1 MNDHPQHHA
10 IAHPVAGRGTALA
23 LPGHSY
29 LGEMAANLS
38 AAEKFEESFNLRDMM
53 RIFLKRKWTILIIFA
68 VFALFSVVRT
78 YLAPPV
84 YRASTTIQIEKF
96 QPRVLDYKEVTPLE
110 VSDENSDF
118 YQTNYELLKSRTLAE
133 RTVEDIGLRKGPS
146 SANAVAQDPPK
157 GIPGTDPHSAGSIF
171 EDLLQRMVKGPV
183 PVAIDP
189 VTRDDNSLVLA
200 FQSSITVEPVRR
212 SRLVRLHFD
221 STDPFFAARAVN
233 TLAQSFININLERR
247 FEASSYAKT
256 FLEEKLAQTKAKL
269 EDSERELVGFSRDLE
284 IFNLDEKQQSI
295 SSQNLHEF
303 NAAVSKAE
311 QERIRA
317 EAVYKQALE
326 NPDAL
331 ASVQENRNILGLKER
346 KAKLEAEYQE
356 NLKVYKPA
364 FPKMQQL
371 QGQIAEVD
379 KQVREEYQD
388 VRKTALSTYRTA
400 RTQETMLNERLGGAK
415 QQLLDL
421 QGRSIRYGIL
431 KREVDTNRTLYD
443 GLLQRL
449 KEIGVAGG
457 IGINNISV
465 VDKAQVPLYPFKPDL
480 ARNVTTGLAIGL
492 VIGLI
497 VAWVLEHLDDTI
509 RFADDVERE
518 TGTPV
523 LGVVPN
529 MKSLEPGMDR
539 IGLGPHLDP
548 TSPFAEA
555 YRSVRSALQ
564 FSTDHGAPRRLVVTS
579 SSKNEGKSTTALA
592 LAINFAQMGK
602 PILLIDA
609 DLRNPVLHKLLRID
623 NAHGLSNCLSSDIKP
638 LSVIHRTEVPNLFVM
653 TTGPLPPNPVE
664 LLSSMKLLTVLAQ
677 CEEHFAHV
685 IVDGPPVLGIADS
698 IVLSNQVD
706 NAVFVVE
713 SGRTRKGH
721 AKAALK
727 RLHQVGVHPIGVILT
742 KIDAYHD
749 LYGYNSYYYQYV
761 QPRIGNKQAT
771 KA

>member
-1 MNDHPQHHA
+1 M
-10 IAHPVAGRGTALA
+10 GRGTALA
-23 LPGHSY
+23 LAGGHAY
-29 LGEMAANLS
+29 AAEMAANLS
-38 AAEKFEESFNLRDMM
+38 AAERFEQSFNLRDLL

-78 YLAPPV
+78 YLVPPV

-96 QPRVLDYKEVTPLE
+96 QPRVLDFKEVTPLE
-110 VSDENSDF
+110 TMDDTSDF
-118 YQTNYELLKSRTLAE
+118 YPTNYELLKSRTLAE
-133 RTVEDIGLRKGPS
+133 RAVEDIGLRRAPPAA
-146 SANAVAQDPPK
+146 SASQEPAK
-157 GIPGTDPHSAGSIF
+157 GIPGNEPAGSVL
-171 EDLLQRMVKGPV
+171 EDLFERMVKGPV

-189 VTRDDNSLVLA
+189 AIRDDNKLVGA
-200 FQSSITVEPVRR
+200 FQGSITVEPVRR

-221 STDPFFAARAVN
+221 STDPFFAAKAVN

-256 FLEEKLAQTKAKL
+256 FLEEKLLQTKTRL
-269 EDSERELVGFSRDLE
+269 EDSERELVAFSRDLE
-284 IFNLDEKQQSI
+284 IFNLDEKQSI

-303 NAAVSKAE
+303 NSAVSKAE
-311 QERIRA
+311 QERIRT
-317 EAVYKQALE
+317 EAVYKQAQE

-346 KAKLEAEYQE
+346 KARLEAEYQE

-379 KQVREEYQD
+379 KQLREEYQD
-388 VRKTALSTYRTA
+388 VRRTALSTYRTA
-400 RTQETMLNERLGGAK
+400 RSQETMLKDRLGGAK
-415 QQLLDL
+415 RHLRDL

-480 ARNVTTGLAIGL
+480 ARNVAAGLAIGL

-497 VAWVLEHLDDTI
+497 VAWVLEHLDDSI

-523 LGVVPN
+523 LGVVP
-529 MKSLEPGMDR
+529 KLKLEPGKDR
-539 IGLGPHLDP
+539 LALEPHLDP
-548 TSPFAEA
+548 TSAFAEA

-564 FSTDHGAPRRLVVTS
+564 FSTANGAPRRLVVTS
-579 SSKNEGKSTTALA
+579 SSKNEGKSTSALA

-602 PILLIDA
+602 PVLLIDA
-609 DLRNPVLHKLLRID
+609 DLRNPVIHKLLRID
-623 NAHGLSNCLSSDIKP
+623 NAHGLSNCLSSDTRP
-638 LSVIHRTEVPNLFVM
+638 LTVIHKSEIPNLFVM

-664 LLSSMKLLTVLAQ
+664 LLSSMKLLTVLTQ

-706 NAVFVVE
+706 NAVFVIE

-749 LYGYNSYYYQYV
+749 LYGYNSYYYQYGK
-761 QPRIGNKQAT
+761 PRIGSKQA
-771 KA
+771 AEA

>member
-1 MNDHPQHHA
+1 MSDNPQHHVIPGA
-10 IAHPVAGRGTALA
+10 VAGRGTALA
-23 LPGHSY
+23 LAGGYSY
-29 LGEMAANLS
+29 AAEMAANLS
-38 AAEKFEESFNLRDMM
+38 AAERFEQSFNLRDLM

-96 QPRVLDYKEVTPLE
+96 QPRVFDFKEVTP
-110 VSDENSDF
+110 VDTSDDGSDF

-133 RTVEDIGLRKGPS
+133 RTVEDIGLRKALPS
-146 SANAVAQDPPK
+146 ATASQEQPK
-157 GIPGTDPHSAGSIF
+157 GMPGEEAQSPGSIL
-171 EDLLQRMVKGPV
+171 EDLFHRMVKGPI

-189 VTRDDNSLVLA
+189 AIRDDTSLVGA
-200 FQSSITVEPVRR
+200 FQSSIPVEPVRR

-221 STDPFFAARAVN
+221 STDPFFAAKAVN

-256 FLEEKLAQTKAKL
+256 FLEEKLQQTKAKL
-269 EDSERELVGFSRDLE
+269 EDSERELVAYSRDLE
-284 IFNLDEKQQSI
+284 IFNTDEKQQSI
-295 SSQNLHEF
+295 SSQNLQEF
-303 NAAVSKAE
+303 NSAVTKVE

-331 ASVQENRNILGLKER
+331 APVRENSNILGLKDR

-379 KQVREEYQD
+379 KQLREEYQD

-400 RTQETMLNERLGGAK
+400 RSQETMLKERLTGAK

-492 VIGLI
+492 VIGLF
-497 VAWVLEHLDDTI
+497 VAWVLEHLDDSI
-509 RFADDVERE
+509 RFADEVERE

-523 LGVVPN
+523 LGVVP
-529 MKSLEPGMDR
+529 KLRAEPGKER
-539 IGLGPHLDP
+539 LGLGPHLDP
-548 TSPFAEA
+548 TSAFAEA

-564 FSTDHGAPRRLVVTS
+564 FSTANGAPRRLVVTS
-579 SSKNEGKSTTALA
+579 SSKSEGKSTTALA

-602 PILLIDA
+602 PVLLIDA

-623 NAHGLSNCLSSDIKP
+623 NARGLSNCLSSEIRP

-664 LLSSMKLLTVLAQ
+664 LLSSMKLLSVLSQ

-706 NAVFVVE
+706 NAVFVIE

-749 LYGYNSYYYQYV
+749 LYGYNSYYYQYAQ
-761 QPRIGNKQAT
+761 QPRIGSKQA
-771 KA
+771 ARA